1 MRLWKVLAVAVLAVP
16 AAGCEVRPAVPVA
29 ALRLPAPVVVAPAP
43 VAVVP
48 ATPVVV
54 APAYKPHPG
63 RGWARGH
70 W

>member
-1 MRLWKVLAVAVLAVP
+1 MKIWKALALGVLVAPAV
-16 AAGCEVRPAVPVA
+16 GCTVQPAVPVA
-29 ALRLPAPVVVAPAP
+29 AVRFQPPVVVAPAP
-43 VAVVP
+43 VAVMP
-48 ATPVVV
+48 APVLV

>member
-1 MRLWKVLAVAVLAVP
+1 MRVWKVLAVAVLAAP

-29 ALRLPAPVVVAPAP
+29 ALRLPAPVVVAPA
-43 VAVVP
+43 
-48 ATPVVV
+48 
-54 APAYKPHPG
+54 YKPHPG

>member
-1 MRLWKVLAVAVLAVP
+1 MKGWKVFAVAVLAAP
-16 AAGCEVRPAVPVA
+16 AAGCEVRPAFPVA
-29 ALRLPAPVVVAPAP
+29 AVRLPSPVVVAPAP

-48 ATPVVV
+48 SPVVV

>member
-1 MRLWKVLAVAVLAVP
+1 MQNGTMKIWKALAVCALVAPAVACTVQ
-16 AAGCEVRPAVPVA
+16 PAVPVA
-29 ALRLPAPVVVAPAP
+29 AVRFQPPVVVAPAP
-43 VAVVP
+43 LL
-48 ATPVVV
+48 V

>member
-1 MRLWKVLAVAVLAVP
+1 MKTWKAFAFLALVAP
-16 AAGCEVRPAVPVA
+16 AAGCTVKPAVPLTAV
-29 ALRLPAPVVVAPAP
+29 RFQPPVVVAPAP
-43 VAVVP
+43 
-48 ATPVVV
+48 PVVV